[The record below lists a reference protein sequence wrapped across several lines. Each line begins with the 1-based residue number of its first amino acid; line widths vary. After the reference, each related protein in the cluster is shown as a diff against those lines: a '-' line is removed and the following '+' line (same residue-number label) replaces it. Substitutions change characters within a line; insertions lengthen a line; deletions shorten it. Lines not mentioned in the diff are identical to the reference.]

1 MKRIILIS
9 SKNEFNKSIL
19 DAGIWNVSGEH
30 AQPQPRPSYVYL
42 TPVDGGRKRT
52 MVAMSATNALLIV
65 LGPGSFKIVE
75 ERESS

>member
-9 SKNEFNKSIL
+9 SKNEFNKNIL
-19 DAGIWNVSGEH
+19 DAGEH